1 MSTQQAEADP
11 SSMSLAEVGNSRRPD
26 SWGVT
31 GQERS
36 ILRTDATFLPS
47 RWGPKG
53 TTGRSV
59 HSKQVRMQVIWVQSL
74 CPCFPSAFFNPTW
87 PDPCHNMLLSIATS
101 EESLTCCDTYC
112 SDFFRENIKWSPLL
126 LLWFLKRWLDFK
138 KMQTQITMRYHFIP
152 PMMAVTKIT
161 LIIVG
166 EDVEKLEPLYI
177 TCRHV
182 KWSSHWGRQLG
193 GSPAK
198 LNLGL
203 LYDPVIALLGIV
215 KEVKR
220 GTWTDSTLTVTTAPF
235 TIAKRRKEPT
245 VRLFTSPA
253 LLSVP
258 VEYSVIML
266 LYWPKVRPVLLAS
279 SFNSNI

>member
-1 MSTQQAEADP
+1 M
-11 SSMSLAEVGNSRRPD
+11 
-26 SWGVT
+26 
-31 GQERS
+31 
-36 ILRTDATFLPS
+36 I
-47 RWGPKG
+47 
-53 TTGRSV
+53 
-59 HSKQVRMQVIWVQSL
+59 
-74 CPCFPSAFFNPTW
+74 
-87 PDPCHNMLLSIATS
+87 
-101 EESLTCCDTYC
+101 
-112 SDFFRENIKWSPLL
+112 SPAPLI
-126 LLWFLKRWLDFK
+126 FKRWLDFK

-161 LIIVG
+161 LITVG
-166 EDVEKLEPLYI
+166 QDVEKLEPLYI

-198 LNLGL
+198 LTLGL
-203 LYDPVIALLGIV
+203 LYDPVIALLGIYV
-215 KEVKR
+215 KALRR
-220 GTWTDSTLTVTTAPF
+220 GTWTDSTLMVTTAPS
-235 TIAKRRKEPT
+235 TIAKRRREPT

-258 VEYSVIML
+258 VEYAVIAL